1 MSLTE
6 DEVRHL
12 LSECVTVIR
21 PGETLLLRCGRDWTP
36 GQAREV
42 QEWMDRA
49 IEWRDLG
56 FKALVV
62 PADELGVAVAE
73 VTHQCPPDGGGGLMP
88 CCGLTPFEAPK
99 TDRMT
104 LEPGLVTCAWMASR
118 DHAHPESGPAGTDLL
133 AHMYHEHGMYMSG
146 YGFPDMA
153 KTHDALHAPQHVA
166 PAHGRA
172 IASGAG
178 GHE

>member
-1 MSLTE
+1 VSLTE
-6 DEVRHL
+6 DEVRQM
-12 LSECVTVIR
+12 LSECVTVVR

-36 GQAREV
+36 DQAREV

-62 PADELGVAVAE
+62 PADELGVVGAGVC
-73 VTHQCPPDGGGGLMP
+73 HQAPREGDGGLMP

-104 LEPGLVTCAWMASR
+104 LEPLQVTCKVPSR
-118 DHAHPESGPAGTDLL
+118 APRHLHAAGEPAAEDLFTHMSQAHSMHMTGSGL
-133 AHMYHEHGMYMSG
+133 
-146 YGFPDMA
+146 PDMA
-153 KTHDALHAPQHVA
+153 KTHEALHAPQQVA
-166 PAHGRA
+166 ANG
-172 IASGAG
+172 
-178 GHE
+178 

>member
-36 GQAREV
+36 DQAREV

-62 PADELGVAVAE
+62 LADELGVAVAE

-104 LEPGLVTCAWMASR
+104 LEPGLVTCARMASTSAVR
-118 DHAHPESGPAGTDLL
+118 LRSG
-133 AHMYHEHGMYMSG
+133 
-146 YGFPDMA
+146 
-153 KTHDALHAPQHVA
+153 ALRTTA
-166 PAHGRA
+166 PAYCPA
-172 IASGAG
+172 IS
-178 GHE
+178 